1 MCPVIYH
8 FSSKFKT
15 HQNNEKILLTCVTV
29 YSNMISNENVFVK
42 RFLKLGD
49 NMTKYTI
56 KDIARETGYSIST
69 VSRVLNNKEEGM
81 SKETRKRILEV
92 VKEMNYRP
100 NQFARGLITKKSNM
114 LGLIVPNI
122 SNPFFPELC
131 RGAEDEA
138 VQNGF
143 SLIICNSDDQANK
156 EERYIH
162 LLKEQQ
168 VDGILLASMNKLTRG
183 NERILTDS
191 QIPYIL
197 VDRGV
202 DVDSA
207 TGVFMDNFKGGYL
220 AGKHLIELGHRK
232 IACMTGPADITN
244 ANKRLKGFLQA
255 LNEHDISIPSHYIL
269 NGNYHMEDAYDLAK
283 RFLAEHE
290 VTAIFTGNDLMA
302 CGVYRAAFELNIS
315 IPNDLS
321 VIGFDDIPFGE
332 ALNPKLSTIRQ
343 NTYQIG
349 KDSVKLLIKKIR
361 NEPVESLFYEPTL
374 VVRNSTQNLIQS
386 PSLGN

>member
-1 MCPVIYH
+1 
-8 FSSKFKT
+8 
-15 HQNNEKILLTCVTV
+15 
-29 YSNMISNENVFVK
+29 
-42 RFLKLGD
+42 
-49 NMTKYTI
+49 MTKYTI

-92 VKEMNYRP
+92 VEEMNYRP
-100 NQFARGLITKKSNM
+100 NQFARGLITKQSNM

-138 VQNGF
+138 VNNGY
-143 SLIICNSDDQANK
+143 SLIICNSDDQSSK
-156 EERYIH
+156 EERYIR

-168 VDGILLASMNKLTRG
+168 VDGVLLASMNKLTRE
-183 NERILTDS
+183 NEGILTDS

-197 VDRGV
+197 VDRGL
-202 DVDSA
+202 DVSTA

-220 AGKHLIELGHRK
+220 AGKHLIELGHQK
-232 IACMTGPADITN
+232 IGCMTGPVDITN
-244 ANKRLKGFLQA
+244 SNNRLKGFLQA
-255 LNEHDISIPSHYIL
+255 LKEHDIPIPSHYIM
-269 NGNYHMEDAYDLAK
+269 NGNYHMEDAYDQAK
-283 RFLAEHE
+283 QFLANNE
-290 VTAIFTGNDLMA
+290 VTALFASNDLMA
-302 CGVYRAAFELNIS
+302 CGVYRAAFELDIS

-332 ALNPKLSTIRQ
+332 VLNPKLSTIRQ

-349 KDSVKLLIKKIR
+349 KESVKLLIKKIH

-374 VVRNSTQNLIQS
+374 VVRKSTTKLPERS
-386 PSLGN
+386 FS